1 MALFKRVPSDGQKG
15 KVSYNSGIVSGIISL
30 AVSEIE
36 GVELLPGKKR
46 GMKLYFEK
54 DGIYADISVKVDYGY
69 NVPEVAFKI
78 QQSVKHNVEAMTKYK
93 VVKVDVYV
101 VGVELL
107 DRVAEQYGKRAIIQ
121 QTLNNNPSLIFLLF

>member
-54 DGIYADISVKVDYGY
+54 DGIYADISVTVDYGY

-93 VVKVDVYV
+93 VAKVDVYV

-107 DRVAEQYGKRAIIQ
+107 DRVAEQ
-121 QTLNNNPSLIFLLF
+121 L

>member
-36 GVELLPGKKR
+36 GVEPLPGKKR

-93 VVKVDVYV
+93 VAKVDVYV

-107 DRVAEQYGKRAIIQ
+107 DRVAEQ
-121 QTLNNNPSLIFLLF
+121 L

>member
-30 AVSEIE
+30 AVTEIE
-36 GVELLPGKKR
+36 GVELLLGKKR
-46 GMKLYFEK
+46 GLKLYFEK
-54 DGIYADISVKVDYGY
+54 EGIYADISVKVDYGY

-93 VVKVDVYV
+93 VAKVDVYV
-101 VGVELL
+101 VGVEFL
-107 DRVAEQYGKRAIIQ
+107 DHAVEQ
-121 QTLNNNPSLIFLLF
+121 